1 MKTINTSLDLQIA
14 VKVGMKPIVAC
25 SKIAKKV
32 VVFLHK
38 EKTTFVEIGKNAK
51 PIGRVEFCEIMSEVG
66 SVNDPMFFKVGTGT
80 FNITNVR
87 KAYSIIK

>member
-38 EKTTFVEIGKNAK
+38 EKTAFIEIGKNAE
-51 PIGRVEFCEIMSEVG
+51 PIGRVEFCEIMSDALSIDG
-66 SVNDPMFFKVGTGT
+66 PMFFKVGTGT

-87 KAYSIIK
+87 KAYSLIK

>member
-14 VKVGMKPIVAC
+14 VKTRMKPIVAC
-25 SKIAKKV
+25 SIIAKKV
-32 VVFLHK
+32 VVFLQK
-38 EKTTFVEIGKNAK
+38 EITVFVEVDENAEIIGK
-51 PIGRVEFCEIMSEVG
+51 VEFCEIMSD
-66 SVNDPMFFKVGTGT
+66 SLSIDDPMFFKVGTGT

>member
-14 VKVGMKPIVAC
+14 VKFGMKPIVAC

-32 VVFLHK
+32 VVFIQK
-38 EKTTFVEIGKNAK
+38 EITIFVEIDKNAK
-51 PIGRVEFCEIMSEVG
+51 PIGSAEFCEIMTDALSID
-66 SVNDPMFFKVGTGT
+66 DPTFFKVGTGS